1 MPHRC
6 PIKHTTT
13 QVVAKDSRI
22 KGITNKYITI
32 QTIFL
37 KIKILTLRHKMIVSM
52 GNLNFEIL
60 VDDAFANINTDSSL
74 NPITNKTVLSLI
86 NDFEDGSW
94 RYTKFQRF
102 IWDNIAETSLSYQE
116 RESLVGEPQTT
127 LATAAKNL
135 RLTDKQDDISKG
147 SELAEIVLYGLMK
160 HHYNALPVVPK
171 IFYKQNPQDN
181 AKGADSVHI
190 VIEGEN
196 DFSIWFGEAKF
207 YNAIE
212 DARLDAIIESVGN
225 SIQTDKLRKE
235 NSIITNVSDI
245 DYLIADEQL
254 KDNIKKLLSHKES
267 IDGLKSKLHIPILL
281 LHECS
286 ITKGITDLTK
296 EYKDG
301 IIAYHKDRANSYFK
315 KQLIKIRDV
324 HRYSEITF
332 HLILFPVP
340 CKKTIVDKFVANV
353 EHHKKQ

>member
-1 MPHRC
+1 
-6 PIKHTTT
+6 
-13 QVVAKDSRI
+13 
-22 KGITNKYITI
+22 
-32 QTIFL
+32 
-37 KIKILTLRHKMIVSM
+37 M
-52 GNLNFEIL
+52 GNLNFEVLI
-60 VDDAFANINTDSSL
+60 DEAFANINTDTSL
-74 NPITNKTVLSLI
+74 NPVANKNVLSLI
-86 NDFEDGSW
+86 NDFEDGTW

-116 RESLVGEPQTT
+116 RESLVGEPQSI

-135 RLTDKQDDISKG
+135 RLTDKEDDISKG

-190 VIEGEN
+190 VLEGEN

-207 YNAIE
+207 YNSIE
-212 DARLDAIIESVGN
+212 NARLDTIIESVGN

-245 DYLIADEQL
+245 DHLVSDDGL
-254 KDNIKKLLSHKES
+254 RDNIKKLLSQNES

-286 ITKGITDLTK
+286 TTKVTTDLTQDYRD
-296 EYKDG
+296 E
-301 IIAYHKDRANSYFK
+301 IIAYHKDRAESYFK
-315 KQLIKIRDV
+315 KQLNKIGSI

-332 HLILFPVP
+332 HLILFPIP
-340 CKKTIVDKFVANV
+340 CKKTIIDKFVANV
-353 EHHKKQ
+353 EHHKNQ